1 MSNFVY
7 FSCATQGALSMYFD
21 CSALYGP
28 YLPHIGFGGG
38 ISSVG
43 KKIFLK
49 KIFSGEDFFGL
60 IFRVGEFS
68 GVWGIDMFL
77 VEFDEI

>member
-7 FSCATQGALSMYFD
+7 LSCAPQGALSMYFD
-21 CSALYGP
+21 CSPLYGP

-43 KKIFLK
+43 KKKFLNK
-49 KIFSGEDFFGL
+49 DFSGEDFFGL

-68 GVWGIDMFL
+68 GVGCILMFL
-77 VEFDEI
+77 IEFDVI